1 MTDEEESSIIEGFAT
16 LAAGSSYIGG
26 MAEETFK
33 RIFRGHGIPK
43 PQLAVLT
50 DPRFKREP

>member
-33 RIFRGHGIPK
+33 RIFRPSLSERNHHE
-43 PQLAVLT
+43 
-50 DPRFKREP
+50 RFD

>member
-50 DPRFKREP
+50 DPRFKHDP